1 MERAYSFGVLPNFLF
16 DASPPPHRNRK
27 PSAFGEELALQK
39 SRGFLYFSVILR
51 CRDQNEFI
59 EGRIELPRFFD
70 LVFQLRFCN
79 SASIFAVLAF
89 TLHADHRA
97 TDTASVAEN
106 INAALRLPGAAVHLH
121 VRIF

>member
-39 SRGFLYFSVILR
+39 SRSFLYFSVIPP
-51 CRDQNEFI
+51 CRNQNEFI
-59 EGRIELPRFFD
+59 EWRIELLRFFA
-70 LVFQLRFCN
+70 LVFQFRFCN

-89 TLHADHRA
+89 TLNVDHRA
-97 TDTASVAEN
+97 TDTASVAED
-106 INAALRLPGAAVHLH
+106 ITAVLRLPSAPVHMH